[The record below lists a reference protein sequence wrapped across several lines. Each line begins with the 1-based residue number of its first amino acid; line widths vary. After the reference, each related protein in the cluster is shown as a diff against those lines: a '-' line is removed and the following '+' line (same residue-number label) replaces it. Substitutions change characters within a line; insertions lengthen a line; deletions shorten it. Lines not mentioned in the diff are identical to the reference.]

1 MHQPPDVR
9 APPPPP
15 PHPLA
20 DLLAGTP
27 VKGLPEPPPLG
38 SPRFELSSPRFPLFQ
53 PSPKR
58 PPLDSLRSPPT
69 GAPRWLARWRR
80 WLAGRRRCLA
90 ARG

>member
-1 MHQPPDVR
+1 MRPF
-9 APPPPP
+9 
-15 PHPLA
+15 LTLTLSA

-69 GAPRWLARWRR
+69 GAPRWHRLA
-80 WLAGRRRCLA
+80 CLPH
-90 ARG
+90 